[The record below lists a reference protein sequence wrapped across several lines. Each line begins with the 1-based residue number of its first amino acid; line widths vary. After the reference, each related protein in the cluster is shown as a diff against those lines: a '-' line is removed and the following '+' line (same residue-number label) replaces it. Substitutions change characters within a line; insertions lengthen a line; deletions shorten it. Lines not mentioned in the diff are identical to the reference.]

1 MSIYQTIKKYFLF
14 LSIFIVFVLSIH
26 LIFLYLSE
34 DAARNPV
41 EGGTVNIGIIGTV
54 PNLNPAAYGA
64 DPVGDYLLRFASRSL
79 LRYNV
84 QTKQMEGDIANCNL
98 GKNFSEIKCY
108 VKKDQQWSNGT
119 PITPE
124 DILATYDMLQNNDI
138 NKTAK
143 KVLEN
148 ITIQDQG
155 EYIEFTGKADV
166 LVLDMLIYPIIQKN
180 IVEKIKNNT
189 FTIGDNLSAGAYIF
203 DKRETDPKSNS
214 EKISFIRNIQNT
226 NAKNYIGRFTFSFFN
241 NKNDLLANKNSLN
254 IVFPNNTIDSL
265 SSARFDEYKFIFP
278 EYISLF
284 LNADKVDSELRSIL
298 LGSLAK
304 VSFTSL
310 NEATGKLLKN
320 PFFTDESILP
330 ENGDA
335 TKIETIMKRL
345 GYVKK
350 EVLIAEHTDVKT
362 ETKVVPTETSNYL
375 FSPSNKKYIVT
386 KETDILLSGN
396 APSGVT
402 GVYINDY
409 KLKNYSPK
417 EQKFYYRA
425 KVDIGTMKEGLNT
438 YKIAFE
444 VAGKKVTK
452 ETISIFLATTDEEV
466 TLQEKAHTD
475 KLQSEK
481 TNTLAQEEKKAAD
494 EKSFAEKVKPLDP
507 AYYYN
512 KDLKKFSLQIAFTE
526 QTPYMERLAIE
537 IASHIKTLGI
547 DVEITTLA
555 TENLQTIITKGEKQY
570 SMILTGINLGLFDYN
585 IFPFFHS

>member
-1 MSIYQTIKKYFLF
+1 MSIYQTIKKYFLL
-14 LSIFIVFVLSIH
+14 LSIFIVFVISIH
-26 LIFLYLSE
+26 LIFLYFSE
-34 DAARNPV
+34 DAVRNPI
-41 EGGTVNIGIIGTV
+41 EGGTVNVGIIGTV

-64 DPVGDYLLRFASRSL
+64 DPIGDYLLRFVSRSL
-79 LRYNV
+79 LRYNIE
-84 QTKQMEGDIANCNL
+84 TKQMEGDIANCNL

-108 VKKDQQWSNGT
+108 VKKDQKWSDGT
-119 PITPE
+119 PIATE
-124 DILATYDMLQNNDI
+124 DILATYDMLQNDDI

-148 ITIQDQG
+148 ITIQNQG

-166 LVLDMLIYPIIQKN
+166 LVLDMLIYPIIQKD

-189 FTIGDNLSAGAYIF
+189 FSIGDNLSAGAYIF
-203 DKRETDPKSNS
+203 DKRETDSKSNS

-226 NAKNYIGRFTFSFFN
+226 HAKNYIGRYTFSFFN
-241 NKNDLLANKNSLN
+241 NKNDLLTNKNSLN
-254 IVFPNNTIDSL
+254 IVLPSNTIDSL

-284 LNADKVDSELRSIL
+284 LNADKLDSELRSIL
-298 LGSLAK
+298 LGSLTK
-304 VSFTSL
+304 VSFASL
-310 NEATGKLLKN
+310 NETTGKLLKN

-330 ENGDA
+330 ENGDI
-335 TKIETIMKRL
+335 TKIEAIMKRL
-345 GYVKK
+345 GYMKK
-350 EVLIAEHTDVKT
+350 EALITEHTNVKT
-362 ETKVVPTETSNYL
+362 ETKVVNEEISNYI

-386 KETDILLSGN
+386 KENDILLSGN
-396 APSGVT
+396 TPSGIT
-402 GVYINDY
+402 GVYVNDY

-425 KVDIGTMKEGLNT
+425 KLDIGTMKGGLNT

-444 VAGKKVTK
+444 IAGKKVTK
-452 ETISIFLATTDEEV
+452 EIITIFLATTDEEV
-466 TLQEKAHTD
+466 TIQEKLHTD
-475 KLQSEK
+475 KLQSER

-494 EKSFAEKVKPLDP
+494 DKSFTEKVKPLDP

-512 KDLKKFSLQIAFTE
+512 KDLKKFSLQIAYTE
-526 QTPYMERLAIE
+526 QTPYMKTLATE
-537 IASHIKTLGI
+537 LENHIKTLGI
-547 DVEITTLA
+547 DVQITTLT
-555 TENLQTIITKGEKQY
+555 TEDLQTIITKGEKQY